1 MQKEKETTKKGSA
14 FETFS
19 SWVICATGSSTA
31 FIIAIAFIVVWA
43 FTGPLFHYSDTW
55 QLIVNTSTTIVTFLM
70 VFLIQK
76 SQNKDSKSIQLKLNE
91 LISATKMANN
101 KLIGAEDLTE
111 HELDTM
117 HRYYSLLA
125 EQTRKRRAAGKDN
138 DPMEEELEQLKDAI
152 EKKGDVDDELREAKQ
167 RVEQH
172 LREPLENMEEESAA
186 SEEDAKASAGKEK

>member
-1 MQKEKETTKKGSA
+1 MQKEKETVKKGSA

-31 FIIAIAFIVVWA
+31 FVVAIAFIVVWA
-43 FTGPLFHYSDTW
+43 CTGPVFHYSDTW
-55 QLIVNTSTTIVTFLM
+55 QLIVNTSTTIITFLM

-125 EQTRKRRAAGKDN
+125 EQTRKRRANSKGE

-167 RVEQH
+167 RVEAR
-172 LREPLENMEEESAA
+172 LKEPAAEDKEVPAKEMEAEIRTKQE
-186 SEEDAKASAGKEK
+186 